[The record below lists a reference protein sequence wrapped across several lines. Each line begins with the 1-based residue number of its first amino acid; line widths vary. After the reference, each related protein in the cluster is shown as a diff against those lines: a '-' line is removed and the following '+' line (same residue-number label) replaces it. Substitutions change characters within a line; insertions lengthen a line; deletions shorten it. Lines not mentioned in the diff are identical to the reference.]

1 MSALSVRRGSSTASE
16 LNVRRASSTVNGP
29 NARHASLTVSALNVR
44 RASLTVSVPNA
55 RRASSTVN
63 VPNAHRAV
71 SQRVSEASE
80 RLVAKVPTALRA
92 VLRAT
97 ARRAALKA
105 SGQHA
110 SPATKAPAARHLA
123 HRVAL
128 AAQTMPA
135 AQPARAPAAASTPV
149 PVENARDTTNV
160 ESRVNV
166 ARPSARPLAQ
176 AAAVPTSAAR
186 SSGHRA
192 TKAHAEA
199 HQVAAKVARL
209 PVSAMFPSAASVLSP
224 RPSSVRT
231 EIAPN
236 ARRARIVEHEHLPHA
251 GSAIDRH
258 AQNIRSVR
266 RAPANQR
273 APSAVKDPLRPRP
286 PRIAAIATMPPA
298 RYGCRS

>member
-1 MSALSVRRGSSTASE
+1 
-16 LNVRRASSTVNGP
+16 
-29 NARHASLTVSALNVR
+29 LTVSA
-44 RASLTVSVPNA
+44 
-55 RRASSTVN
+55 
-63 VPNAHRAV
+63 PNAHRAV

-160 ESRVNV
+160 ESRANV
-166 ARPSARPLAQ
+166 ARPSARALAQ

-209 PVSAMFPSAASVLSP
+209 PVSAIFPRVASVRSP

-251 GSAIDRH
+251 GSAIGRH

-266 RAPANQR
+266 RAPANPR

>member
-1 MSALSVRRGSSTASE
+1 MSAQSVRRGSSTASE
-16 LNVRRASSTVNGP
+16 
-29 NARHASLTVSALNVR
+29 LNVR

-55 RRASSTVN
+55 RRASSTASA
-63 VPNAHRAV
+63 PNAHRAV

-110 SPATKAPAARHLA
+110 SPATEAPAARHLA

-128 AAQTMPA
+128 ATQTMPA

-166 ARPSARPLAQ
+166 ARPSARALAQ

-209 PVSAMFPSAASVLSP
+209 PVSAIFPRVASVRSP

-251 GSAIDRH
+251 GLAIGRH

>member
-1 MSALSVRRGSSTASE
+1 MSAQSVRRASSTASG
-16 LNVRRASSTVNGP
+16 LNVRRASSTVNG
-29 NARHASLTVSALNVR
+29 
-44 RASLTVSVPNA
+44 
-55 RRASSTVN
+55 
-63 VPNAHRAV
+63 PNAHRAV

-80 RLVAKVPTALRA
+80 RLVATAPAALRA

-149 PVENARDTTNV
+149 PVEKARDTTNV
-160 ESRVNV
+160 ESRANV
-166 ARPSARPLAQ
+166 ARPSARALAQ

-251 GSAIDRH
+251 GSAIGRH